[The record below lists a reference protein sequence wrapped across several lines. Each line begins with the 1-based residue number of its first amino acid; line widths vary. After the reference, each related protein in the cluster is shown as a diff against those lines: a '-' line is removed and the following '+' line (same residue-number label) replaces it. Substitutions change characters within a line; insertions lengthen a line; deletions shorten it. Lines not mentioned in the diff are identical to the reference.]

1 MIEAANLLLGPD
13 PWEGVTAAAL
23 YVNLAISAAL
33 VLVIAARIP
42 LRRLIGPQ
50 AAYKLWM
57 LPLPAAGLALGLFL
71 VQAPEAR
78 LTPSAPS
85 PALLAAWAAGA
96 ALVAGLFAAAQA
108 RFARELRR
116 GLTGPAV
123 VGLISPRIVMPAD
136 DGRYTAEERAMIRA
150 HERQHIARK
159 DTRAVAIL
167 ALARSVFWFNP
178 LLHLVAPML
187 RLDQEVACDAAVVIN
202 RPAARAANAPPQVE
216 TQLAATPLPIGC
228 YWPAR
233 GQHPLEV
240 RMALLKPRRQPTG
253 TGGRARQPRSITGPV
268 DAIRP

>member
-1 MIEAANLLLGPD
+1 MIEAVSLLLGPD
-13 PWEGVTAAAL
+13 PLAGLAAAVL
-23 YVNLAISAAL
+23 YVNLAVSAAL
-33 VLVIAARIP
+33 VVVIAARLP

-50 AAYKLWM
+50 AAYKLWI

-71 VQAPEAR
+71 VQAPEVR
-78 LTPSAPS
+78 LAPPAPS

-96 ALVAGLFAAAQA
+96 GVVAGLFGLAQA

-136 DGRYTAEERAMIRA
+136 DGRYTPEERELIRA

-202 RPAARAANAPPQVE
+202 RPAARAAYARALLK

-240 RMALLKPRRQPTG
+240 RMALLKPRRPTAG
-253 TGGRARQPRSITGPV
+253 SGGRARHPRSIAGPV